1 MKPSKPPTLATWLL
15 EHICSGPNDDAL
27 AGDLLEEYNRRRS
40 AAWYWRQV
48 LTGIVSNCASEVR
61 HHRLLATQAIVITWA
76 VGYGAFLLGR
86 WLVVEFFMHG
96 VRQPGLALWVICLL
110 GALVSGL
117 IVALLS
123 RRHRNTV
130 LLTSAATLLG
140 WGLLESMLLNK
151 GGSLQQ
157 ILIFAVI
164 YYLVAVPGF
173 TISGFLFT
181 RIPKTPH
188 HRKGAS
194 PELE

>member
-15 EHICSGPNDDAL
+15 EHICSNTNADAL

-48 LTGIVSNCASEVR
+48 LIGIVTSCASEVR

-76 VGYGAFLLGR
+76 AGYGALLLGR

-96 VRQPGLALWVICLL
+96 VLQPALALWVICLL

-117 IVALLS
+117 IVALLN
-123 RRHRNTV
+123 RRHRNAV

-140 WGLLESMLLNK
+140 WGLLESILLNK

-157 ILIFAVI
+157 NLVFAII

-173 TISGFLFT
+173 TIGGFLFT
-181 RIPKTPH
+181 RVPKTPQ
-188 HRKGAS
+188 HRKRAS
-194 PELE
+194 PQN